1 MVIPSGPLRENL
13 SALQRA
19 DCVIINGKKN
29 KNIENKIFSKNKNIK
44 VFYTKYKAQNIEK
57 FKNKKVIA
65 FAGIGNPK
73 NFFDLLDEN
82 KIDMVEKIEFTDHHK
97 YSEKEMEI
105 LLNKLKGNNIILL
118 TTEKDYF
125 RINEVYK
132 KNIQYLKIEIEIENS
147 EQFVEE
153 IKKII

>member
-1 MVIPSGPLRENL
+1 MCI
-13 SALQRA
+13 
-19 DCVIINGKKN
+19 
-29 KNIENKIFSKNKNIK
+29 
-44 VFYTKYKAQNIEK
+44 
-57 FKNKKVIA
+57 
-65 FAGIGNPK
+65 
-73 NFFDLLDEN
+73 LLFL
-82 KIDMVEKIEFTDHHK
+82 I
-97 YSEKEMEI
+97 I